1 MTQYLLAAFKASEN
15 DKWRSLLASLRS
27 VDYERWKKR
36 SCITSLEFV
45 YLLAGFEPLPD
56 ALLCKTV
63 VALRN
68 ILFNISRKVSFK
80 DIFSHDKGFWSLLTE
95 FKIKYP
101 DAKTEAELIDKIIEQ
116 ASLLLDIMEVVY
128 RAITTIS
135 SEHDSYFSQPQ
146 EGSREKLWRFDFL
159 VYWLKNETSI
169 VVPEA
174 IGDVDHQ
181 FDLQKELLAN
191 LDSSESNLRRLFGN
205 HEIMKDGLI
214 DVRKI
219 MSTKLLLSIES
230 YVINMHGKEINK
242 IPSSASVE
250 DELIKKYGTCGVTVS
265 IARGISENSRHDARG
280 KVSLNNAR
288 EKTIFFQ

>member
-1 MTQYLLAAFKASEN
+1 MTEYFLAASKASEN
-15 DKWRSLLASLRS
+15 DKWRTLLVSLRP
-27 VDYERWKKR
+27 VNYERWKKR

-63 VALRN
+63 VELRY
-68 ILFNISRKVSFK
+68 ILFNITRNVSFK
-80 DIFSHDKGFWSLLTE
+80 NIFSHDKGFWSLLAE

-101 DAKTEAELIDKIIEQ
+101 DVKTEAELIDKIIER
-116 ASLLLDIMEVVY
+116 ASLLLDIMEIVY
-128 RAITTIS
+128 RAMTTIS
-135 SEHDSYFSQPQ
+135 PEHDSCFSQPQ

-181 FDLQKELLAN
+181 FDLQKELLAK
-191 LDSSESNLRRLFGN
+191 LYSSESNLRHLFGK

-219 MSTKLLLSIES
+219 MSTKLLLSFEN

-242 IPSSASVE
+242 IPASAAVE
-250 DELIKKYGTCGVTVS
+250 KELVEKYGTCGVTVS

-288 EKTIFFQ
+288 NKTIFFQ